1 MQKAIE
7 QVGRHAADI
16 TRDVQPIF
24 EKNQAVRDAERTIA
38 PALKSI
44 FLIPKYDSNVE
55 KDMKPKELE
64 FDERQ
69 GDDNL
74 AAESEEEKNNDED

>member
-1 MQKAIE
+1 MKQAIE
-7 QVGRHAADI
+7 NVGRAAAEI

-24 EKNQAVRDAERTIA
+24 DKAQAVRDAERTIA

-44 FLIPKYDSNVE
+44 FLIPKYDSKDE
-55 KDMKPKELE
+55 KGMKPKEMLE

-69 GDDNL
+69 EDDNL
-74 AAESEEEKNNDED
+74 A